1 MIRRSHSLP
10 EAINSLDLAVTNLV
24 DALVRIGSLGTLR
37 TDLSVYAYKRISTRI
52 IKRLG
57 K

>member
-24 DALVRIGSLGTLR
+24 DALVRIGSLGMLR

-52 IKRLG
+52 IKHLG